1 MRLHTAQ
8 IACFAIVSC
17 AVLFSGAAAVAD
29 TGSADQTKQI
39 ELPSGQ
45 VAVRPRKLQ
54 ATFAPYA
61 PLFVEQK
68 DTPNV
73 SKTYLRA
80 DSGPRLQQKQKD

>member
-8 IACFAIVSC
+8 IACFATVSC
-17 AVLFSGAAAVAD
+17 FAALALAD
-29 TGSADQTKQI
+29 TGSADQTKQL

-54 ATFAPYA
+54 ATFSPYA

-68 DTPNV
+68 DTPGV
-73 SKTYLRA
+73 SKTNLRSDPA
-80 DSGPRLQQKQKD
+80 PRLQQKLKD